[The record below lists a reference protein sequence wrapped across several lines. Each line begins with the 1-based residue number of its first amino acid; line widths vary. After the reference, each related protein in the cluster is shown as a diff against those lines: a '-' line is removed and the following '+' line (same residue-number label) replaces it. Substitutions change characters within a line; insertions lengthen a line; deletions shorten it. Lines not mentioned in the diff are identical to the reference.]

1 MYAQNVIKL
10 FVMVLGGNSTSLN
23 WWRCVK
29 GSSYKIDLDLEIQ
42 GKIDFIAC
50 IFYLYTGGDKS
61 FNGSM
66 GRNSIELSWKK
77 MPRSLV
83 SELALFVTYS
93 HLAVLCRENG
103 ICSGT

>member
-1 MYAQNVIKL
+1 MVWMYAQNVIKL

-50 IFYLYTGGDKS
+50 IFYLYTGGDK
-61 FNGSM
+61 
-66 GRNSIELSWKK
+66 
-77 MPRSLV
+77 
-83 SELALFVTYS
+83 
-93 HLAVLCRENG
+93 VLMEAWGATQSSYLGKRCLEA
-103 ICSGT
+103 

>member
-66 GRNSIELSWKK
+66 GAQLNRVILEKDASKLSFGA
-77 MPRSLV
+77 R
-83 SELALFVTYS
+83 FICD
-93 HLAVLCRENG
+93 VLTSC
-103 ICSGT
+103 CFT